1 MTIIVKNYDG
11 SLKIPKDLF
20 IRNGSNIDRVK
31 ELWIN
36 DNGTLRYIYGGN
48 VTNYTGNHPYW
59 TTSLNSGFNL
69 QDGAVPCWN
78 TFWSNNNAG
87 TYSLT
92 SAGTGSIQVQIP
104 LAAITSTD
112 IPGTPGSPGYYIPT
126 TETRNILCNFTQGS
140 TEVVTFVD
148 PGVRPRFRTGADGV
162 QVPWNIFA
170 AGSAPDGN
178 YTRSGAT
185 ISSINPVS
193 SEPPQVFNMNLTA
206 RRSGI
211 AISTTI
217 SRTYA
222 SSYVDPVPA
231 TEGYTQYTGYCT
243 LQSNYELRI
252 SGNTQYTITVMPT
265 AGTTGNTT
273 WKIGCLTGTSD
284 GGAQFFS
291 AGSNAFESSTYTTT
305 TQERTLTF
313 TSPAGAVRARP
324 YIRIDYDTGTSGVLG
339 TLPRQYTF
347 DYVRFA

>member
-1 MTIIVKNYDG
+1 MTIIVKDNDG

-20 IRNGSNIDRVK
+20 IKNGSNIDRVK

-36 DNGTLRYIYGGN
+36 DNGILRYIYGGN

-104 LAAITSTD
+104 LAAITSTN
-112 IPGTPGSPGYYIPT
+112 IPGTPGSPGYYAYT
-126 TETRNILCNFTQGS
+126 TETRFIYCNFTASS
-140 TEVVTFVD
+140 TDVLTFSD
-148 PGVRPRFRTGADGV
+148 PGMRPRFRTGADGV
-162 QVPWNIFA
+162 QVPWNITA
-170 AGSAPDGN
+170 SG
-178 YTRSGAT
+178 YTRSGTTITELVSDDGTLQVFRMSRTAQATGTAIIAT
-185 ISSINPVS
+185 I
-193 SEPPQVFNMNLTA
+193 T
-206 RRSGI
+206 
-211 AISTTI
+211 
-217 SRTYA
+217 RTYA